1 MPEREEVIDSI
12 LERAVEE
19 GIPEAHIEHCESLL
33 ADNYGSLEYPV
44 DEIKLQDLQIENF
57 RVIKDRTLPFDTQNT
72 ILFGQNEKGK
82 TTSLEAIR
90 FNLLGT
96 QEKQRIL
103 LTDPIRDGKSTLL
116 TNGNWSVDGQDHLL
130 RRTLTNG
137 SGYDETIRFNTD
149 PAGLDDIQFGSP
161 STQEEVSRQLGL
173 WPVES
178 KQLGRYNIFSLY
190 CLMQG
195 NFKTF
200 LKWRGKDDLLDMIFG
215 INLAS
220 VITESTRLRNEELE
234 LSSEERTAPE
244 DLADARSKITRIG
257 SDLSELSKEQEEV
270 EAQLRDRQSELNR
283 VQDLLEDKGKLS
295 NLESQETEIKRKI
308 NKLQNERQESLTEL
322 RTVEQKIS
330 RYQEMDMG
338 QHLHEPSEE
347 LQKYMSVPDRCPVC
361 THEVEDDQRHRLLND
376 GDCPLCEKSVPPE
389 RIEIGTERDVEEKI
403 IEREQREEVLEEA
416 KEQRNELEVEVDLL
430 ESRIND
436 YEDELQSIQNQMQ
449 ETDERELVR
458 RKEELESAVD
468 DLQQRATRVQIER
481 NAKLEELNNL
491 HNEVP
496 NIQEYYDSREDKVEK
511 QESLS
516 TFERIVRNQINRER
530 RDIKDRLKSSMKK
543 LLEVFEDGTLS
554 SAFDVDF
561 DSEGGYDFVV
571 RVRDGGDIPSDRANE
586 NSNEGKLTALL
597 FHTAILK
604 ELSEHNDTLPLSMFI
619 VDSPYSES
627 PDTQNTPDITRFLQE
642 LPEVLSDYQLILG
655 IADTSMV
662 DQDTFT
668 DQYNMINF

>member
-1 MPEREEVIDSI
+1 MPERDEVIDSV

-19 GIPEAHIEHCESLL
+19 GLPEADIELCEALL
-33 ADNYGSLEYPV
+33 VDNYGSLEFPV
-44 DEIKLQDLQIENF
+44 GEIKLQDLQIENF
-57 RVIKDRTLPFDTQNT
+57 RVIKDRILSFDSQNT

-90 FNLLGT
+90 FNLFGV
-96 QEKQRIL
+96 QEKQRVL
-103 LTDPIRDGKSTLL
+103 LTDPIRDGKATLI
-116 TNGNWSVDGQDHLL
+116 TNGNWSIDGRDHLL

-149 PAGLDDIQFGSP
+149 PARLDDIQFGGP
-161 STQEEVSRQLGL
+161 NTQEEVSRQLGL

-195 NFKTF
+195 NFKVF
-200 LKWRGKDDLLDMIFG
+200 LKWRGKNDLLDMIFG
-215 INLAS
+215 IDLAS
-220 VITESTRLRNEELE
+220 VITESSRFRNEELE
-234 LSSEERTAPE
+234 LSSEEKTAPQN
-244 DLADARSKITRIG
+244 LADARSRISRID
-257 SDLSELSKEQEEV
+257 SDLDELSAEQEEV
-270 EAQLRDRQSELNR
+270 EAQLSDRRSELDR
-283 VQDLLEDKGKLS
+283 VQDLLEEKGELME
-295 NLESQETEIKRKI
+295 LESQETEIKRKI
-308 NKLQNERQESLTEL
+308 NKLQDERQENLSGL

-361 THEVEDDQRHRLLND
+361 TREVEDDQRRRLLND
-376 GDCPLCEKSVPPE
+376 GDCPLCEKAVPTD

-416 KEQRNELEVEVDLL
+416 KEQRREIKGGVNLL

-436 YEDELQSIQNQMQ
+436 YEDELYTIQNQIQ
-449 ETDERELVR
+449 ETDEQVLIR
-458 RKEELESAVD
+458 RKDELDSAAD
-468 DLQQRATRVQIER
+468 ELQQRATRLQIER
-481 NAKLEELNNL
+481 NARHEELNDL
-491 HNEVP
+491 NERIP
-496 NIQEYYDSREDKVEK
+496 EIQEYYDSREYKVGK
-511 QESLS
+511 QESLE
-516 TFERIVRNQINRER
+516 TFERIVQNQINRER
-530 RDIKDRLKSSMKK
+530 RDIKYRLKSTMKE
-543 LLEVFEDGTLS
+543 LLEIFEDGTLS

-561 DSEGGYDFVV
+561 ESTRGYDFVV
-571 RVRDGGDIPSDRANE
+571 RVRNGGDIPSDRANE

-604 ELSEHNDTLPLSMFI
+604 ELSKHNDTLPLRMFI

-627 PDTQNTPDITRFLQE
+627 PDITRFLQE
-642 LPEVLSDYQLILG
+642 LPEILSDYQIILG
-655 IADTSMV
+655 VADTNMA
-662 DQDTFT
+662 DRHIFT
-668 DQYNMINF
+668 DQYNIIDF